1 MQDARAVLKNAKNVA
16 IVDIVVILLT
26 MNQREK
32 TLRCLE
38 SFQKVNSPSFGI
50 ILWDNGSQDG
60 TTEAVQENYP
70 DVQVHYH
77 PENAGVA
84 EGRNLAAAMAIEL
97 FQPQYLMFLDNDMT
111 VEPDFLQH
119 LSAPFQQNERL
130 AQTAGK
136 IRDLNNPKK
145 LYGAGG
151 CRLRFWRGD
160 TMHIGYG
167 EVDNGQH
174 DDIRDCHPS
183 GGCMLVRRDVF
194 QQLGGFDTIFSPYG
208 PEDLDFGLRARKA
221 GFQALYVPAAIVY
234 HETRPGRTFEGGAYS
249 EKFARNRV
257 RHWLI
262 LLKRHAPLGEK
273 LIFLGIVAP
282 YLFLKVILREL
293 RQGNVKALFGIFK
306 GLRDFRGARREMQ

>member
-1 MQDARAVLKNAKNVA
+1 MEIA
-16 IVDIVVILLT
+16 VILLT

-38 SFQKVNSPSFGI
+38 SFRTVKAPPHKI

-60 TTEAVQENYP
+60 TIEAVQANYP
-70 DVQVHYH
+70 DVIAHYH

-84 EGRNLAAAMAIEL
+84 EGRNLAAAMATKL
-97 FQPQYLMFLDNDMT
+97 FQPKYLMFLDNDMT

-119 LSAPFQQNERL
+119 LSAPFQQNKRL

-136 IRDLNNPKK
+136 IRDLNNPKN

-174 DDIRDCHPS
+174 DNITDCHPS
-183 GGCMLVRRDVF
+183 GGCMLVRQDVF
-194 QQLGGFDTIFSPYG
+194 QRLEGFDTIFSPYG
-208 PEDLDFGLRARKA
+208 PEDLDFGLRAKKA
-221 GFQALYVPAAIVY
+221 GYQALYVPAAIVY
-234 HETRPGRTFEGGAYS
+234 HETRPGRTFEGGTYS

-262 LLKRHAPLGEK
+262 LLKRHAPFGEK

-306 GLRDFRGARREMQ
+306 GLRDFRGVRREMQ